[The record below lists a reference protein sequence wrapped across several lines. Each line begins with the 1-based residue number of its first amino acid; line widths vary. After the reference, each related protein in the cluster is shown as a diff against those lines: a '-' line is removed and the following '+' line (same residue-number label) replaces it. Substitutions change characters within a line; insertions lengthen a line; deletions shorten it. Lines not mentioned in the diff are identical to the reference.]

1 MADDLPLGS
10 KSEKLSGKK
19 YSKLPRDVQDA
30 FDEYEFAVEV
40 ITEAKPEEAVE
51 LYKRLQGGTPLN
63 FGEKIFAYPGK
74 MTEFIK
80 RRLVNRKLLKTTVG
94 LANTRYSHY
103 AVCAQLCLL
112 TIKGA
117 KEDLKLKN
125 LEKFF
130 REYAEFN
137 ERSPEA
143 RKIYIVI
150 KFLEKAFLGEKET
163 ALRNRPNIVS
173 VFNLVSDISTRGN
186 ILGKEREI
194 GKFFRKFTKDLQK
207 EFEKDPDDRD
217 PALIS
222 YQSAVTQGADKIKY
236 VNLRHEILLK
246 KLAASSKFFQKLIY
260 PPSPEE
266 RFRFL
271 YEQTRKKSKSANS
284 NEFEIFLIETK
295 GLSRF
300 KCKND
305 RGKPETFVGHIRH
318 CLHHVDHGKFNIRNL
333 PRAMKILEDIA

>member
-1 MADDLPLGS
+1 MKTGVEFKKSRWLNKYKNSIDLDPFFQRGQVWNPGKKQYFIDSLVRGWGTPKLFLWQTGKDTFACLDGKQRLTSLFSFMADDLPLGS

-207 EFEKDPDDRD
+207 EFEKEN
-217 PALIS
+217 I
-222 YQSAVTQGADKIKY
+222 
-236 VNLRHEILLK
+236 
-246 KLAASSKFFQKLIY
+246 
-260 PPSPEE
+260 SPEAA
-266 RFRFL
+266 R
-271 YEQTRKKSKSANS
+271 T
-284 NEFEIFLIETK
+284 
-295 GLSRF
+295 
-300 KCKND
+300 
-305 RGKPETFVGHIRH
+305 
-318 CLHHVDHGKFNIRNL
+318 
-333 PRAMKILEDIA
+333 